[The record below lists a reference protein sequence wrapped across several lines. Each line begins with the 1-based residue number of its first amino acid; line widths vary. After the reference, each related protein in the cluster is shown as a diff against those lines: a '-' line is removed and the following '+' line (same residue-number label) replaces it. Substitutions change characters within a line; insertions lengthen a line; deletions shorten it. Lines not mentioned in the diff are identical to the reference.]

1 MYRNYSKGQT
11 LTADSYQLCLANSRQ
26 ELCMATTIMLRH
38 IMSTLNIPLKTLN
51 TLWVLFYVLIVR
63 RVLPRHQFSDMVT
76 IWSKIMQLNEYDKM
90 KSSFRFSLEIKK
102 NSIYGFRRY
111 FGITSDD
118 SIHHKSSMH
127 VLICSH
133 VQDGQPSFRHLSCTP
148 SPGKDAEGNARKNV
162 DVLAQEFD
170 DEVLSHIVGG
180 TTDNASSV
188 LQENQFVFD
197 KIQER
202 LLISPIPANV
212 ALTHV
217 NGVYKRCIKLGDL
230 FHIDNLIV
238 SHCSVAAT
246 GDTEN
251 AQHSQIH
258 HRQLL
263 MSMHSLNSNDSDY
276 AKMAM
281 REVMAGTNEVV
292 SLKTTRERAQ
302 RWLVNQKYAS
312 WVVQTQKK
320 MTSSGVPCLTAW
332 GLYYHNNSRIDWV

>member
-1 MYRNYSKGQT
+1 MV
-11 LTADSYQLCLANSRQ
+11 ADSYQLCLANSQ
-26 ELCMATTIMLRH
+26 PELCIATTIILRH
-38 IMSTLNIPLKTLN
+38 IMFTLNIPLKTLN

-63 RVLPRHQFSDMVT
+63 QVLPQKKFSDMVT
-76 IWSKIMQLNEYDKM
+76 IWSRIMQLNEYDKM
-90 KSSFRFSLEIKK
+90 KSSIRFSSEIKK
-102 NSIYGFRRY
+102 NSQYGFRRY

-118 SIHHKSSMH
+118 SVHHKNPMH
-127 VLICSH
+127 VLICSDI
-133 VQDGQPSFRHLSCTP
+133 QDDQPSFRHLSCTP
-148 SPGKDAEGNARKNV
+148 SPGKDAEGNARKNI
-162 DVLAQEFD
+162 DVLEQEFD
-170 DEVLSHIVGG
+170 DEVLSHIIGG
-180 TTDNASSV
+180 TTDNASSA

-202 LLISPIPANV
+202 LSMSQIPANV

-263 MSMHSLNSNDSDY
+263 ISMHSLNSNDSDY

-281 REVMAGTNEVV
+281 R
-292 SLKTTRERAQ
+292 
-302 RWLVNQKYAS
+302 
-312 WVVQTQKK
+312 
-320 MTSSGVPCLTAW
+320 
-332 GLYYHNNSRIDWV
+332 